1 MLCQDCA
8 LSVSSFERRP
18 EDEMERN
25 LAISALERD
34 YFMTILS
41 SCLLRKQIAEQSP
54 LCPPHQMGGGGGGGG
69 GQNQGY

>member
-1 MLCQDCA
+1 
-8 LSVSSFERRP
+8 
-18 EDEMERN
+18 
-25 LAISALERD
+25 
-34 YFMTILS
+34 MTILS